1 MELSGALH
9 ANPIDER
16 DEQLSTFAGFHYQ
29 LPCLVGI
36 GELIVN
42 TIVWEQKKRLRS
54 YELLAGVFE
63 MRPASL
69 LVEAL

>member
-29 LPCLVGI
+29 LPCLAPMTVMPGR
-36 GELIVN
+36 
-42 TIVWEQKKRLRS
+42 KFHPAAK
-54 YELLAGVFE
+54 
-63 MRPASL
+63 MRYRTA
-69 LVEAL
+69 